1 MMKEKQINP
10 ELAKSKINEKLT
22 IKKIVFHEFQI
33 PDIVLEH
40 LTQKM
45 HLVHQ
50 KITFG
55 L

>member
-33 PDIVLEH
+33 PDTARTLDS
-40 LTQKM
+40 KD
-45 HLVHQ
+45 
-50 KITFG
+50 TFG
-55 L
+55 SSKDTLGS